1 MANELD
7 KTIEELEAEVIA
19 ELEEG
24 AHDAPKKGAV
34 PSEPMKKKKG
44 DGATGEE
51 DIGGSTP
58 TKVSPPTGKDA
69 SKNTKEIGGDAQQ
82 KGEGKPDKMQKPKP
96 AGVNKP
102 LAMGYTDD
110 EIRELCHSKN
120 HDCATFVEHPEFG
133 KGKPIVNS
141 HAIPDDEGNVEWYDV
156 QFKHGLE
163 EKVMAEDMKILKNA
177 NHNKD
182 EDAHMPKTKAD
193 AINAMMDVMKK
204 MPAGEAKKMYASY
217 MAGKKEPT
225 DEELELDGLNK
236 AKEAIEKRLA
246 SINVKEDVDALVQGE
261 DLSEEFQQKAATIF
275 EAAVKSK
282 IRPEVERIELE
293 KTQEIA
299 EDMETFKTEL
309 AEKVDGFLDYVVQE
323 WMKENEL
330 AIERGLKGEIAE
342 DFITGLKSLFE
353 EHYIDVPDEK
363 YDILESQA
371 QKIDELESKLNET
384 IGKLTE
390 KKQSED
396 TLVRESVIKE
406 VSSDLAETQ
415 TEKFASLVED
425 VEFTD
430 KDSFTEKLNT
440 LKENYFPKSV
450 PTQTLTE
457 ENDEGTQEIDMSDAM
472 AAYTSAI
479 KRSAPY
485 MNDVNAQPFKDVK
498 N

>member
-1 MANELD
+1 MSEID
-7 KTIEELEAEVIA
+7 KTIEELEAEVHADLKEA
-19 ELEEG
+19 EMKKDSSP
-24 AHDAPKKGAV
+24 ASKGAV
-34 PSEPMKKKKG
+34 APEAGDKVDGEVEDLGAPVVKG
-44 DGATGEE
+44 DEKKA
-51 DIGGSTP
+51 DAAK
-58 TKVSPPTGKDA
+58 KVKQDSSIK
-69 SKNTKEIGGDAQQ
+69 SSQ
-82 KGEGKPDKMQKPKP
+82 KGDQKADSVKE
-96 AGVNKP
+96 
-102 LAMGYTDD
+102 GYTDD
-110 EIRELCHSKN
+110 EIRELCHSKD
-120 HDCATFVEHPEFG
+120 HDCATVVEHPIWG
-133 KGKPIVNS
+133 LGKPIEKS
-141 HAIPDDEGNVEWYDV
+141 HAIPDDNGFVAWYDV
-156 QFKHGLE
+156 QFKHGVE
-163 EKVMAEDMKILKNA
+163 EKVMAEDVKILKNA
-177 NHNKD
+177 NHTKEEGN
-182 EDAHMPKTKAD
+182 MPKTKTD
-193 AINAMMDVMKK
+193 AINAMNDMMKK
-204 MPAGEAKKMYASY
+204 MSAAETKELVASY
-217 MAGKKEPT
+217 MAKGKET
-225 DEELELDGLNK
+225 DEEVELKGLQK

-282 IRPEVERIELE
+282 IRPEVERIEEE

-299 EDMETFKTEL
+299 EEMETFKTEL
-309 AEKVDGFLDYVVQE
+309 AEKVDGYLDYVVQE

-396 TLVRESVIKE
+396 NLVRESVIKE

-450 PTQTLTE
+450 PTETLTE
-457 ENDEGTQEIDMSDAM
+457 ENDEGTEEIDMSDAM

-479 KRSAPY
+479 KRTAPY
-485 MNDVNAQPFKDVK
+485 MNDVNARPFGNVK
-498 N
+498 K

>member
-1 MANELD
+1 MSEID
-7 KTIEELEAEVIA
+7 KTIEELEAEVHADLKEA
-19 ELEEG
+19 EMKKDSSP
-24 AHDAPKKGAV
+24 ASKGAV
-34 PSEPMKKKKG
+34 APEAGDKVDGEVEDLGAPVVKG
-44 DGATGEE
+44 DEKKA
-51 DIGGSTP
+51 DAAK
-58 TKVSPPTGKDA
+58 KVKQDSSIK
-69 SKNTKEIGGDAQQ
+69 SSQ
-82 KGEGKPDKMQKPKP
+82 KGDQKADSVKE
-96 AGVNKP
+96 
-102 LAMGYTDD
+102 GYTDD
-110 EIRELCHSKN
+110 EIRELCHSKD
-120 HDCATFVEHPEFG
+120 HDCATVVEHPIWG
-133 KGKPIVNS
+133 LGKPIEKS
-141 HAIPDDEGNVEWYDV
+141 HAIPDDNGFVAWYDV
-156 QFKHGLE
+156 QFKHGVE
-163 EKVMAEDMKILKNA
+163 EKVMAEDVKILKNA
-177 NHNKD
+177 NHTKEEGN
-182 EDAHMPKTKAD
+182 MPKTKTD
-193 AINAMMDVMKK
+193 AINAMNDMMKK
-204 MPAGEAKKMYASY
+204 MSAAETKELVASY
-217 MAGKKEPT
+217 MAKGKET
-225 DEELELDGLNK
+225 DEEVELKGLQK

-282 IRPEVERIELE
+282 IRPEVERIEEE

-299 EDMETFKTEL
+299 EEMETFKTEL
-309 AEKVDGFLDYVVQE
+309 AEKVDGYLDYVVQE

-396 TLVRESVIKE
+396 NLVRESVIKE

-450 PTQTLTE
+450 PTETLTE
-457 ENDEGTQEIDMSDAM
+457 ENDEGTEEIDMSDAM

-479 KRSAPY
+479 KRTAPF
-485 MNDVNAQPFKDVK
+485 MNNADARPFGNVK
-498 N
+498 K

>member
-1 MANELD
+1 MSEID
-7 KTIEELEAEVIA
+7 KTIEELEQEVLADLNEAEMKKDSSA
-19 ELEEG
+19 AG
-24 AHDAPKKGAV
+24 KGAV
-34 PSEPMKKKKG
+34 TAEPMKKM
-44 DGATGEE
+44 DSE
-51 DIGGSTP
+51 
-58 TKVSPPTGKDA
+58 
-69 SKNTKEIGGDAQQ
+69 
-82 KGEGKPDKMQKPKP
+82 
-96 AGVNKP
+96 
-102 LAMGYTDD
+102 
-110 EIRELCHSKN
+110 
-120 HDCATFVEHPEFG
+120 
-133 KGKPIVNS
+133 
-141 HAIPDDEGNVEWYDV
+141 
-156 QFKHGLE
+156 
-163 EKVMAEDMKILKNA
+163 
-177 NHNKD
+177 D
-182 EDAHMPKTKAD
+182 EDAEDLGAPVVKGDEKKADAAKKVKQDGSVKSSQKGDQKADSVKEETETDSEEVVAEAKKLKEMGHKDEMAMPKTKAEMQD
-193 AINAMMDVMKK
+193 KMVNAMKK
-204 MPAGEAKKMYASY
+204 MIKGEMEGLYA
-217 MAGKKEPT
+217 MVMKQNDEMT
-225 DEELELDGLNK
+225 DEEVELEGLAK

-246 SINVKEDVDALVQGE
+246 SINVQEDVDALMEGE
-261 DLSEEFQQKAATIF
+261 DLSEDFQKKAATIF

-299 EDMETFKTEL
+299 EEHEAFKTEL
-309 AEKVDGFLDYVVQE
+309 AEKVDGYLDYVVAE

-342 DFITGLKSLFE
+342 DFITGLKALFE

-371 QKIDELESKLNET
+371 QKIEELEGKLNDT

-396 TLVRESVIKE
+396 SLVRESVIKE

-425 VEFTD
+425 VDFTD

-440 LKENYFPKSV
+440 LKENYFPKST
-450 PTQTLTE
+450 PSQITE
-457 ENDEGTQEIDMSDAM
+457 ENEVDTQEIDISDAM

>member
-1 MANELD
+1 MSELD
-7 KTIEELEAEVIA
+7 KTIEELEAEVQNELSEA
-19 ELEEG
+19 EMKKDTSAAG
-24 AHDAPKKGAV
+24 KGAV
-34 PSEPMKKKKG
+34 AAEPMKKMDSEDEDAEDTGAAVTKSSDAKKDYAKKVKADGSIPAKVKG
-44 DGATGEE
+44 DEKPMKMKE
-51 DIGGSTP
+51 DST
-58 TKVSPPTGKDA
+58 
-69 SKNTKEIGGDAQQ
+69 
-82 KGEGKPDKMQKPKP
+82 
-96 AGVNKP
+96 
-102 LAMGYTDD
+102 GYTDE
-110 EIRELCHSKN
+110 EIRQLCHSKD
-120 HDCATFVEHPEFG
+120 HDCATVVEHPVWG
-133 KGKPIVNS
+133 KGKPIERS
-141 HAIPDDEGNVEWYDV
+141 HAIPDDNGFVEWYDV
-156 QFKHGLE
+156 QFKHGVE

-225 DEELELDGLNK
+225 EEELELEGLSK
-236 AKEAIEKRLA
+236 AKAAIEKRLA
-246 SINVKEDVDALVQGE
+246 SINVKEDVEALVQGE
-261 DLSEEFQQKAATIF
+261 DLSEEFQSKAATIF

-282 IRPEVERIELE
+282 IRPEVERIEEE
-293 KTQEIA
+293 KSQEIA
-299 EDMETFKTEL
+299 KEMETFKTEL
-309 AEKVDGFLDYVVQE
+309 AEKVDGYLDYVVTE

-342 DFITGLKSLFE
+342 DFIGGLKALFE

-371 QKIDELESKLNET
+371 QKIDELEEKLNDT

-396 TLVRESVIKE
+396 SLVRESVIKE

-415 TEKFASLVED
+415 SEKFASLVED

-430 KDSFTEKLNT
+430 KETFTEKLNT

-450 PTQTLTE
+450 PSETLTE
-457 ENDEGTQEIDMSDAM
+457 ENEETKEIDVSGAM
-472 AAYTSAI
+472 AAYMSAI
-479 KRSAPY
+479 KRQAPY
-485 MNDVNAQPFKDVK
+485 AMKDAQPFNKDVK

>member
-1 MANELD
+1 MSEID
-7 KTIEELEAEVIA
+7 KTIEELEQEVLADLNEAEMKKDSSA
-19 ELEEG
+19 AG
-24 AHDAPKKGAV
+24 KGAV
-34 PSEPMKKKKG
+34 AAEPMKKVDAEEDEVEDLGAPVVKG
-44 DGATGEE
+44 DEKKA
-51 DIGGSTP
+51 DAAK
-58 TKVSPPTGKDA
+58 KVKQDA
-69 SKNTKEIGGDAQQ
+69 SIKSSQ
-82 KGEGKPDKMQKPKP
+82 KGDQKADSVKE
-96 AGVNKP
+96 
-102 LAMGYTDD
+102 GYTDD
-110 EIRELCHSKN
+110 EIRALCHSKD
-120 HDCATFVEHPEFG
+120 HDCATVVEHPIWG
-133 KGKPIVNS
+133 LGKPIEKS
-141 HAIPDDEGNVEWYDV
+141 HAIPDDNGYVEWYDV
-156 QFKHGLE
+156 QFKHGVE
-163 EKVMAEDMKILKNA
+163 EKVMAEDVKILKNS

-182 EDAHMPKTKAD
+182 EDVHMPKTKQE

-217 MAGKKEPT
+217 MASQKEPT
-225 DEELELDGLNK
+225 DEEVELEGLAK

-246 SINVKEDVDALVQGE
+246 SISVKEDVDALVEGE
-261 DLSEEFQQKAATIF
+261 DLSEEFKQKASTIF

-299 EDMETFKTEL
+299 EEHEAFKTEL
-309 AEKVDGFLDYVVQE
+309 AEKVDGYLDYVVSE

-342 DFITGLKSLFE
+342 DFITGLKALFE

-371 QKIDELESKLNET
+371 QKIEELEGKLNET

-396 TLVRESVIKE
+396 ALVRESVIKE

-415 TEKFASLVED
+415 SEKFASLVED

-430 KDSFTEKLNT
+430 KDSFVEKLNT
-440 LKENYFPKSV
+440 LKENYFPKST
-450 PTQTLTE
+450 PSQSLTE
-457 ENDEGTQEIDMSDAM
+457 ESGVETQEIDISDAM

>member
-1 MANELD
+1 M
-7 KTIEELEAEVIA
+7 
-19 ELEEG
+19 
-24 AHDAPKKGAV
+24 
-34 PSEPMKKKKG
+34 
-44 DGATGEE
+44 
-51 DIGGSTP
+51 
-58 TKVSPPTGKDA
+58 
-69 SKNTKEIGGDAQQ
+69 
-82 KGEGKPDKMQKPKP
+82 
-96 AGVNKP
+96 VN
-102 LAMGYTDD
+102 A
-110 EIRELCHSKN
+110 
-120 HDCATFVEHPEFG
+120 
-133 KGKPIVNS
+133 
-141 HAIPDDEGNVEWYDV
+141 
-156 QFKHGLE
+156 
-163 EKVMAEDMKILKNA
+163 
-177 NHNKD
+177 
-182 EDAHMPKTKAD
+182 
-193 AINAMMDVMKK
+193 MKK
-204 MPAGEAKKMYASY
+204 MKKGEMEGLYA
-217 MAGKKEPT
+217 MVMKQNDEMT
-225 DEELELDGLNK
+225 DEEVELEGLSK

-246 SINVKEDVDALVQGE
+246 SITVQEDVDALVEGE
-261 DLSEEFQQKAATIF
+261 DLSEEFKQKASTIF

-282 IRPEVERIELE
+282 IRPEVERIEEE

-299 EDMETFKTEL
+299 EEMETFKTEL
-309 AEKVDGFLDYVVQE
+309 AEKVDGYLDYVVSE

-371 QKIDELESKLNET
+371 QKIDELESKLNDT

-430 KDSFTEKLNT
+430 KDSFVEKLNT

-450 PTQTLTE
+450 PSQTLTE

-479 KRSAPY
+479 KRLSLIHI
-485 MNDVNAQPFKDVK
+485 
-498 N
+498 